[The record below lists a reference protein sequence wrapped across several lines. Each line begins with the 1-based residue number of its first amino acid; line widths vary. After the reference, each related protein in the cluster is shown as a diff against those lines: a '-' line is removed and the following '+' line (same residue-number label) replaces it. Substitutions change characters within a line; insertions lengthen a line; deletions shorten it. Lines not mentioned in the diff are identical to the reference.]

1 MITEIHT
8 RVPIMPYVILARD
21 KAGTAELRAA
31 TRPAHL
37 AYLEPYT
44 ARLLAAG
51 ATLADDGQTATG
63 SLIVFDTDDRAEA
76 ERLAANDPFTLAGL
90 FESVE
95 IMRWRKVFLAGERLL

>member
-1 MITEIHT
+1 
-8 RVPIMPYVILARD
+8 MPYVIFARD
-21 KAGTAELRAA
+21 KAGTAQLRAE

-37 AYLEPYT
+37 VYLEPYT

-63 SLIVFDTDDRAEA
+63 SLLVFDTDDRTEA
-76 ERLAANDPFTLAGL
+76 ERFAASDPFALAGL

-95 IMRWRKVFLAGERLL
+95 IMRWRKVFLAGQRLL